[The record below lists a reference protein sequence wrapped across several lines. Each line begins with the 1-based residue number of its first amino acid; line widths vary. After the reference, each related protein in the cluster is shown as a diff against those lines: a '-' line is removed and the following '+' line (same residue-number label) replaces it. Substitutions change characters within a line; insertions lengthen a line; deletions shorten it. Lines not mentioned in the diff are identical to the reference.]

1 MIGPLEL
8 SANVVTA
15 VAIVLAGRN
24 SIHIWW
30 TGIVGGALFGALLF
44 YSGLSVK

>member
-8 SANVVTA
+8 SANVVTD

-24 SIHIWW
+24 SIHTWW
-30 TGIVGGALFGALLF
+30 TGIVGCAPFGVLLF
-44 YSGLSVK
+44 YSALSAK